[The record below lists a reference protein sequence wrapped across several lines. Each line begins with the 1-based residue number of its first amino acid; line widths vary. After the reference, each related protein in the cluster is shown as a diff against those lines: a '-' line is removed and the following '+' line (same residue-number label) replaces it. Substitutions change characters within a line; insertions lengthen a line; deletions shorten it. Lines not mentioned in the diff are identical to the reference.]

1 MCPLRAQEQQTDLL
15 LMLGESGLVLEGLV
29 AVKAGQ
35 LVVLHVAPQRIHVEE
50 RLRAE
55 LAREEV
61 LGGRAAACAF
71 LFYSINNQQ
80 SLHSLGSG
88 AKLFPATAS
97 KLCVGA
103 MPSCWD
109 WRETVL

>member
-1 MCPLRAQEQQTDLL
+1 
-15 LMLGESGLVLEGLV
+15 MLGERGLVLEGLV

-71 LFYSINNQQ
+71 ILFYHYEKRINGRKKKMGVVTKMRTNGRAECFG
-80 SLHSLGSG
+80 H
-88 AKLFPATAS
+88 
-97 KLCVGA
+97 
-103 MPSCWD
+103 
-109 WRETVL
+109 